1 MTKTTFK
8 QCDVERAA
16 MSEPPH
22 KPARR
27 RAPSNFRQQDVAR
40 AIKAAKG
47 SGLDIMRVE
56 VDPKTAK
63 IVLVVKNDDDTET
76 KVNPFDNAPV
86 HDPAARR
93 QRKTKSCESN

>member
-1 MTKTTFK
+1 M
-8 QCDVERAA
+8 R
-16 MSEPPH
+16 EPPK
-22 KPARR
+22 KPVRHRR
-27 RAPSNFRQQDVAR
+27 PSNFRQQDVAR

-63 IVLVVKNDDDTET
+63 IVLVVKNDDDDTVT

-86 HDPAARR
+86 QDPAVRK
-93 QRKTKSCESN
+93 RKTKASCESNSK

>member
-1 MTKTTFK
+1 MG
-8 QCDVERAA
+8 
-16 MSEPPH
+16 EPPH

-40 AIKAAKG
+40 AIAAAQG
-47 SGLDIMRVE
+47 RGLDIVRVE

-63 IVLVVKNDDDTET
+63 IVLVVKDDDDTET

-86 HDPAARR
+86 HDPAARK
-93 QRKTKSCESN
+93 RKTKASCKSNSK